1 MSAHPAR
8 KRFGQHF
15 LIDPSIIEQIVTC
28 PNLLADDRVVE
39 IGPGL
44 GALTG
49 PLLRRLDRLQVVEI
63 DRDIVDRLRRQYPPE
78 RLIIHAG
85 DALDVDFSALASEGP
100 LRLIGN
106 LPYNV
111 STPLLFHLARF
122 ADVINDMHFMLQKE
136 VVDRLV
142 AAPASHAYGRLSVM
156 LQYRFAIDWLFDVP
170 PQAFRPPPKVQS
182 AVVRLL
188 PRPAAA
194 LRVRDE
200 RHFATLVAAAF
211 SQRRKMLRNSL
222 HELVS
227 AELLARLSIA
237 ATARAEELS
246 VDDYVRLANACG
258 QEMLT
263 Q

>member
-1 MSAHPAR
+1 MSAHLAR

-15 LIDPSIIEQIVTC
+15 LIDPTIIERIVTS
-28 PNLLADDRVVE
+28 PNLRADDRVVE

-49 PLLRRLDRLQVVEI
+49 LLLRRLERLQVIEI

-85 DALDVDFSALASEGP
+85 DALQVDFAELPGKGP

-122 ADVINDMHFMLQKE
+122 ADAIDDMHFMLQKE

-156 LQYRFAIDWLFDVP
+156 LQYRFTIDWLFDVP

-200 RHFATLVAAAF
+200 RHFATLVATAF
-211 SQRRKMLRNSL
+211 AQRRKMLRNSL
-222 HELVS
+222 HALVS
-227 AELLARLSIA
+227 AELLDQLSIA

-246 VDDYVRLANACG
+246 VHDYICLANAG
-258 QEMLT
+258 AREMLT

>member
-15 LIDPSIIEQIVTC
+15 LIDPSIIERIVAS
-28 PNLLADDRVVE
+28 PNFRADERVVE

-85 DALDVDFSALASEGP
+85 DALNVDFAALANAGP

-222 HELVS
+222 HELLS
-227 AELLARLSIA
+227 AERLDQLAIA
-237 ATARAEELS
+237 ASARAEELS
-246 VDDYVRLANACG
+246 VDDFIRLANAG
-258 QEMLT
+258 ARQTLT